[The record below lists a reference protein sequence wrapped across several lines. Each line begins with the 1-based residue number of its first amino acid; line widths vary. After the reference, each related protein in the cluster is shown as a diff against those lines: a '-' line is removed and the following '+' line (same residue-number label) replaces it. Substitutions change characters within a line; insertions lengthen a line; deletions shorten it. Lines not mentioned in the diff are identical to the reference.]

1 MLSLRQLEKVYTN
14 ISLFY
19 AACPENYYRSVPI
32 ITFLAVIK
40 IVNRP
45 LFDRICQNSITY
57 KEIGESIKFDQNKSK
72 ERMRWIMG
80 WVRYTLL
87 TEEQFK
93 DLPANDEIKEYGQVH
108 ACYNIEREKI
118 MYYFAQKLTIFN
130 IK

>member
-19 AACPENYYRSVPI
+19 AASPEDDYRSVPI

-40 IVNRP
+40 VVNHP
-45 LFDRICQNSITY
+45 LFDRICQKSISY

-72 ERMRWIMG
+72 ECMRWIMG
-80 WVRYTLL
+80 WVRYTVL

-93 DLPANDEIKEYGQVH
+93 DLPANDEIKKYGQIH
-108 ACYNIEREKI
+108 ARYMIEREKI
-118 MYYFAQKLTIFN
+118 MYYFAQKLTIVN
-130 IK
+130 T